1 MKSHITQ
8 YGERSEQQ
16 DLLAKG
22 LHELQL
28 KLSPVERNAE
38 GAYGQ
43 YSDLE
48 SVTNAIRA
56 AMPDTGISVVQFPHD
71 TGEGRIVLETT
82 VLHTSGQFR
91 TGYKTIYI
99 NNADDAE
106 QGGSV
111 GYWSRICLM
120 KLLSITSK
128 SVGGGHDNESDD
140 GKPGRGRFSPSELT
154 GKAKTQYMQVIERLS
169 GIDPGDEEQQAKG
182 HEIVGW
188 VKGQEGK
195 GVWSQEMIH
204 SITTEFPALT
214 GGENAN

>member
-1 MKSHITQ
+1 MKSMVCQ
-8 YGERSEQQ
+8 YGERSEHQ

-48 SVTNAIRA
+48 CVTNAIRA

-120 KLLSITSK
+120 KLLGITSK

-140 GKPGRGRFSPSELT
+140 GKPGRGKFSYDSLT
-154 GKAKTQYMQVIERLS
+154 GKAKSQFDSAITKLS
-169 GIDPGDEEQQAKG
+169 DPETTEDKRA
-182 HEIVGW
+182 EITGW
-188 VKGQEGK
+188 VTSQVGK
-195 GVWSQEMIH
+195 GVWTQEMAEVIQ
-204 SITTEFPALT
+204 TEFS
-214 GGENAN
+214 GKEKESSNAD